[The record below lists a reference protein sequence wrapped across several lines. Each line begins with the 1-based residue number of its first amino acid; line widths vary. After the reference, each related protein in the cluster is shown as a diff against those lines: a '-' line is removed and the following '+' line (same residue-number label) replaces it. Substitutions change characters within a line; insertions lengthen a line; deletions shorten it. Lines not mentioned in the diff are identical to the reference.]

1 MVKRS
6 FICGTVVALY
16 GAVLAGQVR
25 VAAQEPAAKS
35 QSSNTSVHV
44 EGCVFTQEELTAK
57 MPAVVPVGSTQTYIL
72 TDLTVIA
79 GALSADDAAKTIYT
93 LTKGDQEE
101 LRSFHG
107 KRVGVVGRTGPGT
120 PRPTLEVVSIRDISG
135 GCPTLPRVAS

>member
-6 FICGTVVALY
+6 FICGVVVALC
-16 GAVLAGQVR
+16 GAVLAAQVR
-25 VAAQEPAAKS
+25 LAAQEPAATS

-44 EGCVFTQEELTAK
+44 EGCVFTQQELTATS
-57 MPAVVPVGSTQTYIL
+57 PAVIPVGSTQTYIL
-72 TDLTVIA
+72 TDLRVIA
-79 GALSADDAAKTIYT
+79 GALSADDAAKTNYT
-93 LTKGDQEE
+93 LTKGDQEQ

-135 GCPTLPRVAS
+135 GCPALPKVAS